1 MINRNDELFHRRDVL
16 RGSVAAVIGLL
27 APWSMEAR
35 AQPVPSRIRR
45 EVHDP
50 QAAPM
55 LELYKRAVRMMRALP
70 PWDSKSWWFQANIH
84 WLPFADDPQGCYEIG
99 CFSSEE
105 VLGSIRSSPFEEQEV
120 GGLARASQRE

>member
-1 MINRNDELFHRRDVL
+1 MDDRTFELCRRRNVL
-16 RGSVAAVIGLL
+16 CGSLAAGMGLL
-27 APWSMEAR
+27 VPWGLGAR

-55 LELYKRAVRMMRALP
+55 LELYKRAIRIMRALP
-70 PWDSKSWWFQANIH
+70 PWDPTSWWFQANIH

-99 CFSSEE
+99 CFSN
-105 VLGSIRSSPFEEQEV
+105 LFTAATDAKGGNHGRSTFRP
-120 GGLARASQRE
+120 LPPP